1 MKHLAALLLVCAC
14 CAAQERAAPASCP
27 ITVGVA
33 ATNVPVQGSNHIL
46 IWYKSQSSKTIV
58 RSDFDLALL
67 DGMGHA
73 YSASQSYSVLEK
85 TDPGS
90 GGLLVHSAQ
99 DEERHLG
106 RAWSSIR
113 GLEVKIRRVRFSDGS
128 QWEAAGSA
136 CNQAFR
142 NDDYIESM
150 RRWNTELRL
159 DWNRTHPN
167 EPIPGSLLSPLLESR

>member
-1 MKHLAALLLVCAC
+1 MKCLATFVLLCAG
-14 CAAQERAAPASCP
+14 CAAQERNVPASCP
-27 ITVGVA
+27 IMVGVA

-46 IWYKSQSSKTIV
+46 IWYKNQGGKTIV
-58 RSDFDLALL
+58 RSDFDLAFM
-67 DGMGHA
+67 DGIGHT
-73 YSASQSYSVLEK
+73 YPASQTYSVLEK
-85 TDPGS
+85 TDAGS

-99 DEERHLG
+99 DEEPHLG
-106 RAWSSIR
+106 RAWLSIR
-113 GLEVKIRRVRFSDGS
+113 GMKVMIRRVRFSDGR

-136 CNQAFR
+136 CNQTFR

-159 DWNRTHPN
+159 DWNRSHPN